1 MARIANYYRI
11 LQVDPDADQE
21 VIEAAYRRLAQKY
34 HPDVNKSAN
43 ATERMKKINIAYETL
58 RDPAK
63 RAVYDQQRAEARRA
77 TVHRPRTKTA
87 LAETTALETAKK
99 PTRYRI
105 PMLLA
110 AVGLLVIGMV
120 VLVILSQRQ
129 QAVEVTPMAQGGA
142 TTHLTQGRQF
152 LAQGKVNEA
161 VIEFQSA
168 LRLDPNSVEGHF
180 QLGNA
185 YFQQGKLEEA
195 AKEFQRAVELA
206 PENIDARSN
215 LGAAYYELGQ
225 FEKAAAEFKKA
236 IALKPEDADI
246 HYNLGAAYVQQFQFE
261 AGIAEFKEALRLNPN
276 LTRAY
281 FGLGNAYKLQGNREE
296 AVQALEKFL
305 LLSTEADLRT
315 IAESLLTELK
325 RQ

>member
-34 HPDVNKSAN
+34 HPDVNQSAD
-43 ATERMKKINIAYETL
+43 AAAEHMKKINIAYETL
-58 RDPAK
+58 RDPVK
-63 RAVYDQQRAEARRA
+63 RAAYDQQRAEMMSTARKPRA
-77 TVHRPRTKTA
+77 RTVPTK
-87 LAETTALETAKK
+87 TTALETPQK
-99 PTRYRI
+99 PSFRRI
-105 PMLLA
+105 PVLLA
-110 AVGLLVIGMV
+110 AVGLLIVGIV

-129 QAVEVTPMAQGGA
+129 QAAEVSPITQGDA
-142 TTHLTQGRQF
+142 ATHLAQGRQF
-152 LAQGKVNEA
+152 LEQGKVNEA
-161 VIEFQSA
+161 IAEFQSA
-168 LRLDPNSVEGHF
+168 LRLDANSVEGHF

-195 AKEFQRAVELA
+195 AKEFQKAVELA

-225 FEKAAAEFKKA
+225 FDKATSEFKKA

-246 HYNLGAAYVQQFQFE
+246 HYNLGAAYVQQFQLE
-261 AGIAEFKEALRLNPN
+261 AGIAEFKEALRLNPD

-281 FGLGNAYKLQGNREE
+281 FGLGNAYKLQGNKQE
-296 AVQALEKFL
+296 AIQALEKFL
-305 LLSTEADLRT
+305 SLSNEADLRA
-315 IAESLLTELK
+315 IAESLLAELK